1 MVTHLGEVVTKTTVK
16 LKAKADPKT
25 KAKAK
30 VKSTKR
36 ASNKSLLIVESPT
49 KVKTLKKFIGRD
61 FVVMASVGHLKDL
74 PKSKLGV
81 DVENNFAPEYITIRG
96 KGKILSDLK
105 KEAKKASDIYLA
117 PDPDREGEAIAYH
130 IGNEVAKHTEG
141 KIYRVMFNE
150 ITKKAVNE
158 AIKNPTEVN
167 LNRFN
172 AQQARRILDRLVG
185 YKISP
190 MLWKKVQPGLS
201 AGRVQSVAL
210 RIVCDRENEIKAF
223 KSEEYWTITLEV
235 EGQIKPKFQSK
246 LFKIDGNKVEI
257 PNQAAADEIVKNLKG
272 PELVLEDVVKKE
284 RKRNPVA
291 PFITS
296 TLQQEASRK
305 LNFSPKKTMMIAQ
318 RLYEGLSVGNRG
330 TVGLI
335 TYMRTD
341 SARFST
347 EAIDAIRIYVANR
360 YGENF
365 VPKVPNVFKS
375 KKSAQEAHEAIRPTD
390 ITIVPSEIKEYLE
403 KDMFRLYE
411 LIWSRSVS
419 CQMVP
424 AILDTTTFDI
434 RSGQY
439 LFRSNG
445 SIVKFSGFMQVYV
458 ESGDD
463 EMAEKESKQGDK
475 ILPALSKGE
484 KLKLLDVD
492 PEQHFTQPPPRFS
505 EAMLV
510 KKLEEEG
517 VGRPSTYAAIISVIK
532 DRAYVE
538 NEERRLAPTKL
549 GYLVSDLLLEHFPAF
564 MTTKFTA
571 DMESQLDQIEV
582 GETEWVKTLQSF
594 YTPFKADLDEAEKK
608 IGDSEVEETDEV
620 CDKCSQPMIVKWG
633 RFGKFMAC
641 SAYPECKNT
650 KQIAKEGT
658 DGKAVSEPTTVEGV
672 CDKCQSSLILKV
684 GRFGKFIACSNY
696 PDCKFT
702 KPIDLGINCPKE
714 KCKGKI
720 AGRRSKKGRMFYGC
734 TAYPNCD
741 FVSWDKPLSEPC
753 PQCNHAFTVEKWKK
767 DEGVSIICPVSEC
780 DYKKSAVA

>member
-463 EMAEKESKQGDK
+463 EMAEKENKQGDK

>member
-1 MVTHLGEVVTKTTVK
+1 
-16 LKAKADPKT
+16 
-25 KAKAK
+25 
-30 VKSTKR
+30 
-36 ASNKSLLIVESPT
+36 
-49 KVKTLKKFIGRD
+49 
-61 FVVMASVGHLKDL
+61 
-74 PKSKLGV
+74 
-81 DVENNFAPEYITIRG
+81 
-96 KGKILSDLK
+96 
-105 KEAKKASDIYLA
+105 
-117 PDPDREGEAIAYH
+117 
-130 IGNEVAKHTEG
+130 
-141 KIYRVMFNE
+141 
-150 ITKKAVNE
+150 
-158 AIKNPTEVN
+158 
-167 LNRFN
+167 
-172 AQQARRILDRLVG
+172 
-185 YKISP
+185 
-190 MLWKKVQPGLS
+190 
-201 AGRVQSVAL
+201 
-210 RIVCDRENEIKAF
+210 
-223 KSEEYWTITLEV
+223 
-235 EGQIKPKFQSK
+235 
-246 LFKIDGNKVEI
+246 
-257 PNQAAADEIVKNLKG
+257 
-272 PELVLEDVVKKE
+272 
-284 RKRNPVA
+284 
-291 PFITS
+291 
-296 TLQQEASRK
+296 
-305 LNFSPKKTMMIAQ
+305 MMIAQ

>member
-1 MVTHLGEVVTKTTVK
+1 M
-16 LKAKADPKT
+16 AKNL
-25 KAKAK
+25 
-30 VKSTKR
+30 V
-36 ASNKSLLIVESPT
+36 IVESPAKART
-49 KVKTLKKFIGRD
+49 VSRYLGND
-61 FVVMASVGHLKDL
+61 YEVVASVGHVRDL
-74 PKSKLGV
+74 PSKRMAV
-81 DVENNFAPEYITIRG
+81 DIANDFRPEYEIMPGKKTIMQN
-96 KGKILSDLK
+96 LK
-105 KEAKKASDIYLA
+105 RLAKNSEIVYLA
-117 PDPDREGEAIAYH
+117 TDPDREGEAISWH
-130 IGNEVAKHTEG
+130 IMEAISAKITA
-141 KIYRVMFNE
+141 KRVIFHE
-150 ITKKAVNE
+150 ITEQGIKE
-158 AIKNPTEVN
+158 AFKNPTS
-167 LNRFN
+167 LNMKLVN
-172 AQQARRILDRLVG
+172 AQQARRILDRVVG
-185 YKISP
+185 YELSP
-190 MLWKKVQPGLS
+190 LLWKKFTGGFRLGLS

-210 RIVCDRENEIKAF
+210 KLIVERERAVANFKPQEYWNISVHLSKEKLKGDVPFSARISGSKRYKEDEAITIENNLRSSAF
-223 KSEEYWTITLEV
+223 KVTKIRTTV
-235 EGQIKPKFQSK
+235 SK
-246 LFKIDGNKVEI
+246 SK
-257 PNQAAADEIVKNLKG
+257 AH
-272 PELVLEDVVKKE
+272 
-284 RKRNPVA
+284 A
-291 PFITS
+291 PFTTS

-305 LNFSPKKTMMIAQ
+305 IGGFSVSRTMRVAQ
-318 RLYEGLSVGNRG
+318 QLYEGVALGKDG
-330 TVGLI
+330 ETGLI

-341 SARFST
+341 STSLST
-347 EAIDAIRIYVANR
+347 TAISEMNGFIEEKYGVRYIGSGPRKSRRKSPVA
-360 YGENF
+360 
-365 VPKVPNVFKS
+365 
-375 KKSAQEAHEAIRPTD
+375 AQEAHEAIRPTD
-390 ITIVPSEIKEYLE
+390 VAIVPSEIKEYLE

-434 RSGQY
+434 RAGQY

-445 SIVKFSGFMQVYV
+445 SMVKFSGFMQVYV

-463 EMAEKESKQGDK
+463 EAAEKESKQGDK
-475 ILPALSKGE
+475 ILPALNKGE
-484 KLKLLDVD
+484 KLKLLDID

-549 GYLVSDLLLEHFPAF
+549 GYLVSDLLLEHFPGF

-641 SAYPECKNT
+641 SGYPDCKNT
-650 KQIAKEGT
+650 KQIAKEGS
-658 DGKAVSEPTTVEGV
+658 DGKAVSESTTVEGT
-672 CDKCQSSLILKV
+672 CDKCQSSLVLKV

-702 KPIDLGINCPKE
+702 KPIDLGIKCPKDD
-714 KCKGKI
+714 CKGKI
-720 AGRRSKKGRMFYGC
+720 AARRSKKGRMFYGC

-741 FVSWDKPLSEPC
+741 FVSWDKPVSEPC
-753 PQCNHAFTVEKWKK
+753 PQCNNSYTVEKWKK
-767 DEGVSIICPVSEC
+767 NEGVSIICPVSEC
-780 DYKKSAVA
+780 DYKKPAVA